1 MEQVIKEKILSEFKE
16 EISLGLKIVFG
27 IVLVICGFLF
37 GRIYENGNILKGNFS
52 DNYTFIEVQ
61 KISDEGIE
69 GKINFGSLKILKD
82 GKNFSFGVGKFF
94 LKN

>member
-16 EISLGLKIVFG
+16 EISLWLKIVFW

-37 GRIYENGNILKGNFS
+37 GRIYENWNILKWNFS

-61 KISDEGIE
+61 KISDEWIE
-69 GKINFGSLKILKD
+69 WKINFGSLKILKD
-82 GKNFSFGVGKFF
+82 WKNFSFWVWKFF